1 MNSEILK
8 NQRQKRR
15 PMPEIPDR
23 LALILS
29 WGFLSLSGASWVA
42 IGFVDS
48 FAQIAFRMNLIL
60 LLVLALLLGVPLLM
74 AQVLKRPLVGQKL
87 FPWLL
92 LSLLTCALLVVNADY
107 NQVILLAPFYLWA
120 FATGA
125 LLSQRL
131 LLRAVV
137 PWTAYLMSVLVLG
150 HHSVQNMVVI
160 GCFFV
165 AALCVGNAI
174 LSSVIRAARQRA
186 THQLDAEILRWYEDA
201 RDYRLLAG
209 GTIRDSISPF
219 STALSHP
226 PEWESEKDLSSR
238 RLKATT
244 QVVRES
250 VYRLLVLSAR
260 ALEPDCVVL
269 YLFDET
275 KENLILKEQF
285 IRLDDQANHKVS
297 PTKGAIGLC
306 VQKKQPIQLSRLEP
320 NTDLITH
327 RTGTPRP
334 KHLLAI
340 PIQHQEEIMGV
351 LLFDRAR
358 HKNFNDKDRLL
369 AQALAGELI
378 HMLDTERLL
387 NILDDERQDK
397 TKYFQIARS
406 FSGIIEKEEA
416 IETTLATCLNISP
429 LAIAAYISQEED
441 EQGRIRFEISHAQG
455 PLKTQFL
462 KQSGSRTEDT
472 WVARALEEKIVLPHV
487 DLVSAG
493 VRRGLISENDALTI
507 PLGDLRIYPL
517 TAHGTTFAALLIGVE
532 RPFVFDQR
540 KLDVFSMLADS
551 AGVAIGG
558 TRLFAALEERATTDA
573 LTGLKNRRQ
582 LKEDVPYAT
591 GRARRQKTPLSVI
604 MADIDHFKQIND
616 NYGHSIGDDVLVAVA
631 QVILQCTRN
640 TDYAY
645 RYGGEEFCLVL
656 EQTDRTHAANLAD
669 RIRKQIQRMDFET
682 PNGSLKV
689 TMSFGVG
696 EFFVH
701 GNEIKMVIKSADDAL
716 YMAKKKGRNQVVVC
730 PGPKKT
736 DAISQVSA

>member
-1 MNSEILK
+1 
-8 NQRQKRR
+8 
-15 PMPEIPDR
+15 MPEIPDR

-29 WGFLSLSGASWVA
+29 WGFLSVSAASWIA
-42 IGFVDS
+42 IGRMGA
-48 FAQIAFRMNLIL
+48 FADAVIMVNAFLIL
-60 LLVLALLLGVPLLM
+60 LLGSLLGLPFLM
-74 AQVLKRPLVGQKL
+74 GQFLKRPLVGQKL
-87 FPWLL
+87 LPWLL
-92 LSLLTCALLVVNADY
+92 LSLQACALMVVASDY
-107 NQVILLAPFYLWA
+107 NQVVLLAPFYLWA
-120 FATGA
+120 FAAGT

-131 LLRAVV
+131 LIRTFLPCAG
-137 PWTAYLMSVLVLG
+137 YLIAVLVLG
-150 HHSVQNMVVI
+150 HHTFQNMVVVT
-160 GCFFV
+160 CFFI

-209 GTIRDSISPF
+209 GTIRESIAPF

-250 VYRLLVLSAR
+250 VYRLLVLAAR

-269 YLFDET
+269 YLFDDT

-285 IRLDDQANHKVS
+285 IRLDDQAKHRVS
-297 PTKGAIGLC
+297 PKTGAIGLC
-306 VQKKQPIQLSRLEP
+306 VTEQQPIQLSRLDA

-327 RTGTPRP
+327 REGVPRP
-334 KHLLAI
+334 RHLLAI
-340 PIQHQEEIMGV
+340 PIQHQEELMGV

-397 TKYFQIARS
+397 TKYFQIARA
-406 FSGIIEKEEA
+406 FSGIVEKEEA
-416 IETTLATCLNISP
+416 IETTLETCLNISP
-429 LAIAAYISQEED
+429 LAIAAYVTQEED
-441 EQGRIRFEISHAQG
+441 DQGRIHFEISHAMG

-462 KQSGSRTEDT
+462 KQRGSRTEDT
-472 WVARALEEKIVLPHV
+472 WISRSLEEQIVLPHV

-493 VRRGLISENDALTI
+493 VQRGLISENDALTI

-517 TAHGTTFAALLIGVE
+517 TAHGQTFAALMIGVE
-532 RPFVFDQR
+532 TPYCFDQR
-540 KLDVFSMLADS
+540 KLDVFGMLADS

-582 LKEDVPYAT
+582 LKEDSPYAT
-591 GRARRQKTPLSVI
+591 GRARRQKKPLSVI
-604 MADIDHFKQIND
+604 MADIDHFKRTND
-616 NYGHSIGDDVLVAVA
+616 KFGHSVGDDVLVAVA

-656 EQTDRTHAANLAD
+656 EQTDCENAANLAE
-669 RIRKQIQRMDFET
+669 RIRKQIQRLDFEA
-682 PNGSLKV
+682 PNGSLKI
-689 TMSFGVG
+689 TMSFGIG
-696 EFFVH
+696 ELFVH

-716 YMAKKKGRNQVVVC
+716 YMAKKKGRNRVVIC
-730 PGPKKT
+730 PGPEK
-736 DAISQVSA
+736 DDPPEDDSPPSPFPQASA